1 MDKINTSARK
11 ASDFVVESFDGSMR
25 LNLPPL
31 IKFDQIPDVRNEIS
45 TKDIVNH
52 FLHLT
57 DIASCFPP
65 IDDESDVSLLIGRDL
80 PEAHHFIKEIVG
92 PKCTPF
98 AQKLVLGWTLIGE
111 FRPTLNLRA
120 VRQGKLVI

>member
-1 MDKINTSARK
+1 MGKINTSSRK

-25 LNLPPL
+25 LDLPPL
-31 IKFDQIPDVRNEIS
+31 IECDQIPDARDEIP

-65 IDDESDVSLLIGRDL
+65 IDDEEDISLLIGRDL
-80 PEAHHFIKEIVG
+80 PVAHHVIEQIV
-92 PKCTPF
+92 
-98 AQKLVLGWTLIGE
+98 
-111 FRPTLNLRA
+111 
-120 VRQGKLVI
+120 